1 MQDLNN
7 VHAKP
12 LATLQVEVNNNS
24 VWLHFRESCVSLET
38 HTACERQVTRARNA
52 PCFVAFLVCVCMLL
66 LWVLWVHSINWEKGQ
81 KRKTS
86 ALLCF
91 LIPCDATAPVQS
103 RSCTHNA
110 HNISCKNKLNFFT
123 LKPRHFSRHLSLWP
137 LPISAS
143 AVQGGTHQCTLHARL
158 PPPFHRIC
166 LNIMNSCLYLIFA
179 A

>member
-123 LKPRHFSRHLSLWP
+123 LKPRYFSRHLSSDLCP
-137 LPISAS
+137 SVHVRCRAGHTSAPYMPDYRHLFI
-143 AVQGGTHQCTLHARL
+143 G
-158 PPPFHRIC
+158 
-166 LNIMNSCLYLIFA
+166 FA
-179 A
+179 SI